1 VEAAV
6 ALCCASVTVFTY
18 LQCLLTYIVHWQVMS
33 GGKPTDALCLCEY
46 DDVEGQRQHLMAAC
60 CDCEALD
67 VACDRCSLYSIDS
80 SSSIDLQLAGSALCG
95 SWAVSKWVSVLSK

>member
-1 VEAAV
+1 MFVVQSSPDATRIAV
-6 ALCCASVTVFTY
+6 DHQNRVVLCCASVTVFTY

-67 VACDRCSLYSIDS
+67 LACDRCSLYSID
-80 SSSIDLQLAGSALCG
+80 
-95 SWAVSKWVSVLSK
+95 